1 MPERL
6 LLVGM
11 MGAGKTTVGRLL
23 AQRLG
28 WGYLDS
34 DAQVTRTTG
43 RSVPEIFSEDGEL
56 AFRKEETKALTTA
69 VSGADPMVVSVAGGA
84 VLSEA
89 NRALLARAG
98 IVVWLRARPETLSK
112 RVGDGAGR
120 PLLGDDPAGAL
131 AALYEVRRPLYDS
144 VAAVTVDVDDLS
156 PEAVADRVLAG
167 ARLGSSGTESSGTES
182 SGTESSGS
190 EGGSED
196 RQP

>member
-1 MPERL
+1 MPERI

-34 DAQVTRTTG
+34 DAQITETTG
-43 RSVPEIFSEDGEL
+43 RSVPEIFSEDGET

-89 NRALLARAG
+89 NRALLAQAG

-144 VAAVTVDVDDLS
+144 VAEVTVDVDDLS

-167 ARLGSSGTESSGTES
+167 AGLGLGGTESN
-182 SGTESSGS
+182 GS
-190 EGGSED
+190 ESGESVSDGSKDGSED
-196 RQP
+196 RQS

>member
-11 MGAGKTTVGRLL
+11 MGVGKTTVGRLL
-23 AQRLG
+23 ADRLG
-28 WGYLDS
+28 WDYLDS

-43 RSVPEIFSEDGEL
+43 RSVPEIFSEDGEI
-56 AFRKEETKALTTA
+56 AFRAEETKALTTA

-89 NRALLARAG
+89 NRALLARSG
-98 IVVWLRARPETLSK
+98 IVVWLRARPETLTQ

-120 PLLGDDPAGAL
+120 PLLGDDPGGAL

-156 PEAVADRVLAG
+156 PEAVADRVLSGAG
-167 ARLGSSGTESSGTES
+167 LGPGATDSGK
-182 SGTESSGS
+182 
-190 EGGSED
+190 
-196 RQP
+196 RQGRRP

>member
-23 AQRLG
+23 AERLG

-34 DAQVTRTTG
+34 DAQVTRATG

-56 AFRKEETKALTTA
+56 AFRIEETKALTAA
-69 VSGADPMVVSVAGGA
+69 VSGAEPMVVSVAGGA

-89 NRALLARAG
+89 NRALLTRAG
-98 IVVWLRARPETLSK
+98 TVVWLRARPETLTK

-120 PLLGDDPAGAL
+120 PLLGDDPGAAL
-131 AALYEVRRPLYDS
+131 AALYEVRRPLYES
-144 VAAVTVDVDDLS
+144 VAAVTVDVDNLL
-156 PEAVADRVLAG
+156 PEAVVDRVLSG
-167 ARLGSSGTESSGTES
+167 TRLGAGKTDSQN
-182 SGTESSGS
+182 
-190 EGGSED
+190 GGD
-196 RQP
+196 RRP

>member
-23 AQRLG
+23 AERLG

-56 AFRKEETKALTTA
+56 AFRSEETRALTTA

-89 NRALLARAG
+89 NRALLCRSG
-98 IVVWLRARPETLSK
+98 IVVWLRARPETLAK

-120 PLLGDDPAGAL
+120 PLLGSDPGGAL
-131 AALYEVRRPLYDS
+131 AALYEVRKPLYRS
-144 VAAVTVDVDDLS
+144 VASVTVDVDDLS
-156 PEAVADRVLAG
+156 PEAVADRVL
-167 ARLGSSGTESSGTES
+167 SGTGLGVDETPSGRH
-182 SGTESSGS
+182 
-190 EGGSED
+190 EG
-196 RQP
+196 RRA

>member
-1 MPERL
+1 MPERI

-34 DAQVTRTTG
+34 DAQITETTG
-43 RSVPEIFSEDGEL
+43 RSVPEIFSEDGET

-69 VSGADPMVVSVAGGA
+69 VSGPDPMVVSVAGGA

-89 NRALLARAG
+89 NRTLLARAG
-98 IVVWLRARPETLSK
+98 TVVWLRARPETLTR

-120 PLLGDDPAGAL
+120 PLLGDDPGGAL
-131 AALYEVRRPLYDS
+131 SALYEVRRPLYDS
-144 VAAVTVDVDDLS
+144 VAEVTVDVDDLS
-156 PEAVADRVLAG
+156 PEAVVDQVLAG
-167 ARLGSSGTESSGTES
+167 TGLDVEPTGSD
-182 SGTESSGS
+182 
-190 EGGSED
+190 GSED